1 MKTLD
6 SWLDAFEPIS
16 LESANRVAEL
26 QSRIDR
32 KYIVDSSTAAR
43 LAQAMAPTMLAL
55 EIDGSRWCDYR
66 STYFDTPDWQIYRA
80 AVQGRR
86 HRYKVRSR
94 TYGEAGPCFFEI
106 KAKGACGTNVK
117 TRIDYRREHRD
128 VVTCEASDFV
138 ALTTASP
145 GLADD
150 LTPVLRTTYTR
161 STMVDPASGA
171 RITVDVGLCCED
183 QGGSQAH
190 LDGIIVET
198 KSARAPSPADRWLWE
213 HQIRPTKISKF
224 GTGLAVLH
232 PELPANKWRRTIARH
247 WHE

>member
-6 SWLDAFEPIS
+6 SWLDAPEPIS
-16 LESANRVAEL
+16 LESANRLAEL

-32 KYIVDSSTAAR
+32 KYIVDASTAAQ
-43 LAQAMAPTMLAL
+43 LVQAMTPTMRAL
-55 EIDGSRWCDYR
+55 EIDGSRWCDYH
-66 STYFDTPDWQIYRA
+66 STYFDTPDWQLYRA

-94 TYGEAGPCFFEI
+94 TYGEVGPCFFEI

-117 TRIDYRREHRD
+117 TRIGYRRDHCD
-128 VVTCEASDFV
+128 AITPAASDFIM
-138 ALTTASP
+138 LTTAMPS
-145 GLADD
+145 LADA
-150 LTPVLRTTYTR
+150 LAPVLRTTYTR
-161 STMVDPASGA
+161 STMVDPASGT
-171 RITVDVGLCCED
+171 RITIDGGLCCED
-183 QGGSQAH
+183 QAGSQTH

-213 HQIRPTKISKF
+213 HRIRPSKISKF

-247 WHE
+247 W